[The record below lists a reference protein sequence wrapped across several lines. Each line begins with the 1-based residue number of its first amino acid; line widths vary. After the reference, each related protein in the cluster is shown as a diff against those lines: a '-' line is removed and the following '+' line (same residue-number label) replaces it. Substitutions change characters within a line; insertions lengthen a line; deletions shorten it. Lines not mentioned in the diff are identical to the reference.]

1 MKDIF
6 DNTILCENCNSKME
20 KSIIEKNGF
29 SIRVMACPNCHA
41 KILHPGDLK
50 DYENFINLKNKTF
63 KVKLRLV
70 GNSYAVSIPKEIV
83 HFMQEQKTIVD
94 DMVRLCFDDFK
105 KISLLFNEN

>member
-6 DNTILCENCNSKME
+6 DNTILCEKCNTKMTKASTE
-20 KSIIEKNGF
+20 RPGF
-29 SIRVMACPNCHA
+29 VLRMMICPKCDN

-63 KVKLRLV
+63 MVKLRLV

-83 HFMQEQKTIVD
+83 NFMHEQEKVMD
-94 DMVRLCFDDFK
+94 DMVRLCFDDMRR
-105 KISLLFNEN
+105 ISLIFNQ